1 MENQLLE
8 DTITVLSK
16 ENERLKR
23 KVFFVTKDNYQLN
36 KDMKKALIEIDKLE
50 LEYKRLTGMLA
61 RLDKGRI

>member
-23 KVFFVTKDNYQLN
+23 KVFFVTKDNHQLN
-36 KDMKKALIEIDKLE
+36 KDMKKALIEIESLE

-61 RLDKGRI
+61 KLGKGRI